1 MGADFGFDVG
11 VFFAVVFV
19 IEATPRDVFVRAS
32 MTKPTT
38 PPSER
43 PIAKPNRAKN
53 PNVGQKPTE
62 GLMGAAPVTKIEAMT
77 PTTAPVIMNDH
88 MRGARRMVTSSLAM
102 CLFSQCDKRYKV
114 SQRRTGSRRSNDTA
128 VDGRIPRLVPD
139 RERHERLGVE
149 FDDVGRGASGV
160 PEPLDNL
167 DGTVWWDAHFH
178 RLSGRESRE
187 LLKNE
192 SHRGGGHVVVRR
204 TVPNRGDGDSATL
217 GVNSGKRHAQH
228 ASSGKGSVLS

>member
-1 MGADFGFDVG
+1 MGAE
-11 VFFAVVFV
+11 
-19 IEATPRDVFVRAS
+19 I
-32 MTKPTT
+32 
-38 PPSER
+38 
-43 PIAKPNRAKN
+43 
-53 PNVGQKPTE
+53 
-62 GLMGAAPVTKIEAMT
+62 VTKIEAIT

-102 CLFSQCDKRYKV
+102 CLFSQGTKRHEF
-114 SQRRTGSRRSNDTA
+114 REGRPGSRGANDTA
-128 VDGRIPRLVPD
+128 ADGRIPRLVTD

-149 FDDVGRGASGV
+149 FDDVGRGASGM

-178 RLSGRESRE
+178 RLSWRESRE

-192 SHRGGGHVVVRR
+192 PHRGGGHVVVRR
-204 TVPNRGDGDSATL
+204 TVPNRGNGDSATL